1 VAKGKRIAVI
11 GTGYVGLVSG
21 ACFAYL
27 GHKVIGLDIDEK
39 KVELLKRGVV
49 PIYEPGLDRILNK
62 AIGDGHIEFTTDY
75 RYAVENSDFIFI
87 AVGTPSRPDG
97 SADLSFVESAYR
109 SIVPYLKEGE
119 FKVIVNKSTVPV
131 GTGRWAKEFIASL
144 LRERGVKDPYS
155 LFEVVSNPEFLRE
168 GKAVEDFMHPDR
180 VVVGADNREAA
191 GLVASLYESLQ
202 PPILI
207 TDLPTAEMIKYASNA
222 FLATKI
228 SFINELANACEKL
241 GADVTVVA
249 RGMGLD
255 HRISPHFLR
264 AGCGFGGSCF
274 PKDVKALVHTVR
286 SVGEE
291 AQLLESVLS
300 VNERQK
306 LKPVEKLLR
315 HLPDLK
321 GKTVAVWGLAFKP
334 ETDDMRE
341 APSIPIVKKLLS
353 FGANVKAYDPVALE
367 NAKRVFKEE
376 LQTYG
381 ERLQL
386 LTDKYRALEGADA
399 LLLVTEWP
407 EFKDVDF
414 DKLRGKIV
422 IDGRNLW
429 NPQIVRQYC
438 TYESIGRP

>member
-1 VAKGKRIAVI
+1 MVKRIAVI

-27 GHKVIGLDIDEK
+27 GHKVIGLDIDKEK
-39 KVELLKRGVV
+39 IERLKRGEV
-49 PIYEPGLDRILNK
+49 PIYEPGLDRILSK
-62 AIGDGHIEFTTDY
+62 ALKDGNIEFTTDY
-75 RYAVENSDFIFI
+75 GYAVKNADFIFI
-87 AVGTPSRPDG
+87 AVGTPSREDG

-109 SIVPYLKEGE
+109 SIAEHIGDND

-131 GTGRWAKEFIASL
+131 GTGRWAKEFIAGL
-144 LRERGVKDPYS
+144 LREKGVKEPEKR
-155 LFEVVSNPEFLRE
+155 FEVVSNPEFLRE
-168 GKAVEDFMHPDR
+168 GKAVEDFMKPDR
-180 VVVGADNREAA
+180 VVVGADNREVA
-191 GLVASLYESLQ
+191 GLVASLYEKLQ

-228 SFINELANACEKL
+228 SFINEIANVCEKL

-274 PKDVKALVHTVR
+274 PKDVKALIHTAR

-291 AQLLESVLS
+291 PRLLSSVIE

-306 LKPVEKLLR
+306 LRPVEKLLKHIPELR
-315 HLPDLK
+315 GRK
-321 GKTVAVWGLAFKP
+321 VAVWGLAFKP

-341 APSIPIVKKLLS
+341 APSIPIIRELLKR
-353 FGANVKAYDPVALE
+353 GAEVVAYDPVATG
-367 NAKRVFKEE
+367 NAKRVFERE
-376 LQTYG
+376 LSTG
-381 ERLQL
+381 KLRFAS
-386 LTDKYRALEGADA
+386 DKYEALEGADA
-399 LLLVTEWP
+399 LILVTEWE
-407 EFKDVDF
+407 EFRDVDF
-414 DKLRGKIV
+414 DKLKGKVV

-429 NPQIVRQYC
+429 EPSVMREFC

>member
-1 VAKGKRIAVI
+1 MDKRIAVI

-27 GHKVIGLDIDEK
+27 GHKVIGLDIDEE
-39 KVELLKRGVV
+39 KVEKLRRGKV
-49 PIYEPGLDRILNK
+49 PIYEPGLDRILSK
-62 AIGDGHIEFTTDY
+62 ALSDGNIEFTTDY
-75 RYAVENSDFIFI
+75 EYAVKNSDFIFI
-87 AVGTPSRPDG
+87 AVGTPSREDG

-109 SIVPYLKEGE
+109 SIARYIGDED

-131 GTGRWAKEFIASL
+131 GTGRWAREFIASL
-144 LRERGVKDPYS
+144 LRERGIKEPEKR
-155 LFEVVSNPEFLRE
+155 FEVVSNPEFLRE
-168 GKAVEDFMHPDR
+168 GKAVEDFMKPDR
-180 VVVGADNREAA
+180 VVVGADNRDVA
-191 GLVASLYESLQ
+191 GLVASLYEKLQ

-228 SFINELANACEKL
+228 SFINEIANICEKL

-274 PKDVKALVHTVR
+274 PKDVKALIHTAKEVR
-286 SVGEE
+286 EE
-291 AQLLESVLS
+291 PELLESVIS

-306 LKPVEKLLR
+306 LRPVEKLLK
-315 HLPDLK
+315 HIPSLE
-321 GKTVAVWGLAFKP
+321 GKRVAVWGLSFKP

-341 APSIPIVKKLLS
+341 APSIPIVRELVKR
-353 FGANVKAYDPVALE
+353 GAYVLAYDPVALE
-367 NAKRVFKEE
+367 NAKKVFSEE
-376 LQTYG
+376 LKAG
-381 ERLQL
+381 RLEL
-386 LTDKYRALEGADA
+386 VSDKYEALEGSNA
-399 LLLVTEWP
+399 LILVTEWD
-407 EFKDVDF
+407 EFKEVDF
-414 DKLRGKIV
+414 DKLKGKV
-422 IDGRNLW
+422 VVDGRNLW
-429 NPQIVRQYC
+429 EPSIMKQFC

>member
-1 VAKGKRIAVI
+1 MANKEKRIAVI

-27 GHKVIGLDIDEK
+27 GHKVIGLDIDREK
-39 KVELLKRGVV
+39 IERLKRGEV
-49 PIYEPGLDRILNK
+49 PIYEPGLDRILSK
-62 AIGDGHIEFTTDY
+62 ALKDGNIEFTTDY
-75 RYAVENSDFIFI
+75 GYAVKNADFIFI
-87 AVGTPSRPDG
+87 AVGTPSREDG

-109 SIVPYLKEGE
+109 SIAEHIGDND

-131 GTGRWAKEFIASL
+131 GTGRWAKEFIAGL
-144 LRERGVKDPYS
+144 LRERGVKEPEKR
-155 LFEVVSNPEFLRE
+155 FEVVSNPEFLRE
-168 GKAVEDFMHPDR
+168 GKAVEDFMKPDR
-180 VVVGADNREAA
+180 VVVGADNREVA
-191 GLVASLYESLQ
+191 GFVASLYEKLQ

-228 SFINELANACEKL
+228 SFINEIANVCERL

-274 PKDVKALVHTVR
+274 PKDVKALIHTAR

-291 AQLLESVLS
+291 PRLLSSVIE

-306 LKPVEKLLR
+306 LRPVEKLLKHIPELR
-315 HLPDLK
+315 GRK
-321 GKTVAVWGLAFKP
+321 VAVWGLAFKP

-341 APSIPIVKKLLS
+341 APSIPIIRELLKR
-353 FGANVKAYDPVALE
+353 GAEVVAYDPVATG
-367 NAKRVFKEE
+367 NAKRVFERE
-376 LQTYG
+376 LSTG
-381 ERLQL
+381 KLRFAS
-386 LTDKYRALEGADA
+386 DKYEALKGADA
-399 LLLVTEWP
+399 LILVTEWE
-407 EFKDVDF
+407 EFRDVDF
-414 DKLRGKIV
+414 DKLKGKVV

-429 NPQIVRQYC
+429 EPSIMREFC

>member
-1 VAKGKRIAVI
+1 MVKKIAVI

-27 GHKVIGLDIDEK
+27 GHKVIALDIDIEK
-39 KVELLKRGVV
+39 IERLKRGEV
-49 PIYEPGLDRILNK
+49 PIYEPGLDRILKK
-62 AIGDGHIEFTTDY
+62 AIKDGNIEFTADY
-75 RYAVENSDFIFI
+75 SYAVGSSDYIFI

-97 SADLSFVESAYR
+97 SAELSFVESAYR
-109 SIVPYLKEGE
+109 EIAKNIGE
-119 FKVIVNKSTVPV
+119 DDFKIIVNKSTVPV
-131 GTGRWAKEFIASL
+131 GTGRWAKKFIASL
-144 LRERGVKDPYS
+144 LRERGVREPEER
-155 LFEVVSNPEFLRE
+155 FEVVSNPEFLRE
-168 GKAVEDFMHPDR
+168 GKAVEDFMKPDR
-180 VVVGADNREAA
+180 VVVGADNREVA
-191 GLVASLYESLQ
+191 GLVASLYEKLQ

-228 SFINELANACEKL
+228 SFINEIANVCEKL

-274 PKDVKALVHTVR
+274 PKDVKALIHTAK
-286 SVGEE
+286 SVSQEPL
-291 AQLLESVLS
+291 LLESVIE

-306 LKPVEKLLR
+306 LKPVEKLLK
-315 HLPDLK
+315 HLRELE

-341 APSIPIVKKLLS
+341 APSIPIIWELVKR
-353 FGANVKAYDPVALE
+353 GAVVKAYDPVAVE
-367 NAKRVFKEE
+367 NAKRVFKPLVEK
-376 LQTYG
+376 YPG
-381 ERLQL
+381 RLL
-386 LTDKYRALEGADA
+386 FEKDKYSALEGADA
-399 LLLVTEWP
+399 LILVTEWE
-407 EFKDVDF
+407 EFREVDF
-414 DKLRGKIV
+414 DKLKGKVV

-429 NPQIVRQYC
+429 EPSIMKEFC

>member
-1 VAKGKRIAVI
+1 MDKRIAVI

-27 GHKVIGLDIDEK
+27 GHKVIGLDIDEE
-39 KVELLKRGVV
+39 KVEKLRKGKI
-49 PIYEPGLDRILNK
+49 PIYEPGLDRILSK
-62 AIGDGHIEFTTDY
+62 ALSDGNIEFTTDY
-75 RYAVENSDFIFI
+75 EYAVKNSDFIFI
-87 AVGTPSRPDG
+87 AVGTPSREDG

-109 SIVPYLKEGE
+109 SIARYIGDKD

-131 GTGRWAKEFIASL
+131 GTGRWAREFIASL
-144 LRERGVKDPYS
+144 LRERGIKEPEKR
-155 LFEVVSNPEFLRE
+155 FEVVSNPEFLRE
-168 GKAVEDFMHPDR
+168 GKAVEDFMKPDR
-180 VVVGADNREAA
+180 VVVGADNRDVA
-191 GLVASLYESLQ
+191 GLVASLYEKLQ

-228 SFINELANACEKL
+228 SFINEIANICEKL

-274 PKDVKALVHTVR
+274 PKDVKALIHTAKEVR
-286 SVGEE
+286 EE
-291 AQLLESVLS
+291 PELLESVIS

-306 LKPVEKLLR
+306 LRPVEKLLK
-315 HLPDLK
+315 HIPSLE
-321 GKTVAVWGLAFKP
+321 GKRVAVWGLSFKP

-341 APSIPIVKKLLS
+341 APSIPIVRELVKR
-353 FGANVKAYDPVALE
+353 GAYVLAYDPVALE
-367 NAKRVFKEE
+367 NARKVFSEE
-376 LQTYG
+376 LKAG
-381 ERLQL
+381 RLEL
-386 LTDKYRALEGADA
+386 VSDKYEALEGSNA
-399 LLLVTEWP
+399 LILVTEWD
-407 EFKDVDF
+407 EFKEVDF
-414 DKLRGKIV
+414 DKLKGKV
-422 IDGRNLW
+422 VVDGRNLW
-429 NPQIVRQYC
+429 EPSIMKQFC

>member
-1 VAKGKRIAVI
+1 MKRIAVI

-27 GHKVIGLDIDEK
+27 GHKVIGLDVDEEK
-39 KVELLKRGVV
+39 IEKLKRGEV
-49 PIYEPGLDRILNK
+49 PIYEPGLDRILEK
-62 AIGDGHIEFTTDY
+62 AIENGNIEFTTDY
-75 RYAVENSDFIFI
+75 GYAVKNSDFIFI
-87 AVGTPSRPDG
+87 AVGTPSRKDG
-97 SADLSFVESAYR
+97 SADLSYVESAYR
-109 SIVPYLKEGE
+109 SIAEHISDGD
-119 FKVIVNKSTVPV
+119 FKIVVNKSTVPV
-131 GTGRWAKEFIASL
+131 GTGRWAKEFIAGL
-144 LRERGVKDPYS
+144 LREKGIKEPEKC
-155 LFEVVSNPEFLRE
+155 FEVVSNPEFLRE
-168 GKAVEDFMHPDR
+168 GKAVEDFMKPDR
-180 VVVGADNREAA
+180 VVVGADDRDVA
-191 GLVASLYESLQ
+191 GKVASLYEKLQ

-228 SFINELANACEKL
+228 SFINEVANICEKF

-274 PKDVKALVHTVR
+274 PKDVKALIHTGKVA
-286 SVGEE
+286 GEE
-291 AQLLESVLS
+291 PKLLEAVID

-306 LKPVEKLLR
+306 LKPVEKLLN
-315 HLPDLK
+315 HIPDLK

-341 APSIPIVKKLLS
+341 APSIPIVRKLLEL
-353 FGANVKAYDPVALE
+353 GAVVKAYDPVALE
-367 NAKRVFKEE
+367 NAKKVFSEDIKRF
-376 LQTYG
+376 G
-381 ERLQL
+381 DRLEFVE
-386 LTDKYRALEGADA
+386 DKYEALEGADA
-399 LLLVTEWP
+399 LILVTEWK

-414 DKLRGKIV
+414 DKLKGKVV

-429 NPQIVRQYC
+429 EPSVMKQIC